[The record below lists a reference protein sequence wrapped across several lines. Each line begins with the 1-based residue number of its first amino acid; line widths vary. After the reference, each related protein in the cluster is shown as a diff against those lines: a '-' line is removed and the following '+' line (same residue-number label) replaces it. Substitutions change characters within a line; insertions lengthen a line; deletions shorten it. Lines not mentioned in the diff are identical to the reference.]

1 MKQLFIATANGPAER
16 KSVMANIRDVAR
28 LAKVSPATVSRIL
41 NDNPIYK
48 TTDETREKVLRAV
61 TELGYQPLA
70 RKRPSAP
77 AAGAAPDGRF
87 SVGCLLATTRGK
99 YSDPYY
105 LSILG
110 GIEEELARLGGS
122 VSLIQ
127 TELELENPE
136 ILDRVLNAGL
146 SGLIMMR
153 PLSDTLFTRLHSLIP
168 HIVGI
173 DTGHM
178 PIDNIEYDHLRVSRM
193 AVEYL
198 YRKGHRQIGFIGGR
212 PGSAPLKKSRR
223 YRSYLETMA
232 DLGLEV
238 RPEWVLDCEWDD
250 QKCVRL
256 VEQVYRESE
265 LPTAFYAASDLMAM
279 AALRALYHAALET
292 VNEKMPCTVD
302 AAELSRMQEAGEI
315 KDCIVEGPLSMDI
328 ALYKEAA
335 EEKGAL
341 GRKVAG
347 DADILVFPDIH
358 AGNLVYK
365 TMVHMVDC
373 KNGNILTGTKAPVI
387 LTSRSDSV
395 EVKINSIALAAVVAE
410 QMKNR

>member
-1 MKQLFIATANGPAER
+1 
-16 KSVMANIRDVAR
+16 MANIRDVAR

-41 NDNPIYK
+41 NDNQVYK
-48 TTDETREKVLRAV
+48 TSDETREKVLRAV

-70 RKRPSAP
+70 RKHSSVAP
-77 AAGAAPDGRF
+77 GTAEGDRF

-105 LSILG
+105 LAILG

-136 ILDRVLNAGL
+136 ILDRFLGAGL

-153 PLSDTLFTRLHSLIP
+153 PLSEALFTRLHSLIP

-198 YRKGHRQIGFIGGR
+198 YQKGHRKIGFIGGSV
-212 PGSAPLKKSRR
+212 GGAPLKKSRR

-238 RPEWVLDCEWDD
+238 RPEWVLNCEWDD
-250 QKCVRL
+250 QRCIRL
-256 VEQVYRESE
+256 VEQVYREHE

-279 AALRALYHAALET
+279 AALRALYQLGVPVPGRVEPVCQSPADHHRRSRGGNGDHRRPRDRPAHPRRRFPAEADPAAFD
-292 VNEKMPCTVD
+292 P
-302 AAELSRMQEAGEI
+302 
-315 KDCIVEGPLSMDI
+315 
-328 ALYKEAA
+328 
-335 EEKGAL
+335 
-341 GRKVAG
+341 
-347 DADILVFPDIH
+347 H
-358 AGNLVYK
+358 
-365 TMVHMVDC
+365 
-373 KNGNILTGTKAPVI
+373 
-387 LTSRSDSV
+387 
-395 EVKINSIALAAVVAE
+395 
-410 QMKNR
+410 

>member
-1 MKQLFIATANGPAER
+1 
-16 KSVMANIRDVAR
+16 MANIRDVAR

-41 NDNPIYK
+41 NDNQVYK
-48 TTDETREKVLRAV
+48 TSDETREKVLRAV

-70 RKRPSAP
+70 RKHSSVAP
-77 AAGAAPDGRF
+77 GTAEGDRF

-105 LSILG
+105 LAILG

-153 PLSDTLFTRLHSLIP
+153 PLSDTLFTQLHSLIP

-178 PIDNIEYDHLRVSRM
+178 PIDNIEYDHLRVSKM

-198 YRKGHRQIGFIGGR
+198 YRKGHREIGFIGGSV
-212 PGSAPLKKSRR
+212 GGAPLKKSRR

-238 RPEWVLDCEWDD
+238 RPEWVLNCEWDD
-250 QKCVRL
+250 QRCIRL
-256 VEQVYRESE
+256 VEQVYREHE

-279 AALRALYHAALET
+279 AALRALYQLGVPVPGRVAVIGMSNIEMSQYANPPLTTIDVPAVEMGITAAR
-292 VNEKMPCTVD
+292 V
-302 AAELSRMQEAGEI
+302 
-315 KDCIVEGPLSMDI
+315 I
-328 ALYKEAA
+328 AQ
-335 EEKGAL
+335 
-341 GRKVAG
+341 RIRG
-347 DADILVFPDIH
+347 DDSLPKRILLPSTLIE
-358 AGNLVYK
+358 
-365 TMVHMVDC
+365 
-373 KNGNILTGTKAPVI
+373 
-387 LTSRSDSV
+387 RDSV
-395 EVKINSIALAAVVAE
+395 
-410 QMKNR
+410 

>member
-1 MKQLFIATANGPAER
+1 
-16 KSVMANIRDVAR
+16 MANIRDVAR

-41 NDNPIYK
+41 NDNQVYK
-48 TTDETREKVLRAV
+48 TSDETREKVLRAV

-70 RKRPSAP
+70 RRHSSVTP
-77 AAGAAPDGRF
+77 GAAEGDRF

-105 LSILG
+105 LAILG
-110 GIEEELARLGGS
+110 GIEEELARLGGT

-136 ILDRVLNAGL
+136 ILDRVLGAGL
-146 SGLIMMR
+146 SGLVMMR
-153 PLSDTLFTRLHSLIP
+153 PLSDALFTRLHSLIP

-198 YRKGHRQIGFIGGR
+198 YQKGHREIGFIGGS
-212 PGSAPLKKSRR
+212 PNGAPLKKSRR

-238 RPEWVLDCEWDD
+238 RPEWVLNCEWDD
-250 QKCVRL
+250 QKCIRL
-256 VEQVYRESE
+256 VEQVYRESG

-279 AALRALYHAALET
+279 AALRALYQLGVPVPGRVAVIGMSNIEMSQYANPPLTTIDVPAVEMGVTAARVIAQRIRGDDSLP
-292 VNEKMPCTVD
+292 KRILLP
-302 AAELSRMQEAGEI
+302 SRL
-315 KDCIVEGPLSMDI
+315 VE
-328 ALYKEAA
+328 
-335 EEKGAL
+335 
-341 GRKVAG
+341 R
-347 DADILVFPDIH
+347 
-358 AGNLVYK
+358 
-365 TMVHMVDC
+365 
-373 KNGNILTGTKAPVI
+373 
-387 LTSRSDSV
+387 DSV
-395 EVKINSIALAAVVAE
+395 
-410 QMKNR
+410 

>member
-1 MKQLFIATANGPAER
+1 
-16 KSVMANIRDVAR
+16 MANIRDVAR

-41 NDNPIYK
+41 NDNQVYK

-61 TELGYQPLA
+61 MELGYKPIA
-70 RKRPSAP
+70 RKRPLP
-77 AAGAAPDGRF
+77 AGRDSGDSF

-110 GIEEELARLGGS
+110 GIEEELPSLGGS
-122 VSLIQ
+122 VSLIR

-136 ILDRVLNAGL
+136 ILDRVLSAGL

-153 PLSDTLFTRLHSLIP
+153 PLSESLFTRLHALIP

-198 YRKGHRQIGFIGGR
+198 YRKGHRQIGFIGGN
-212 PGSAPLKKSRR
+212 PGQAPLKKSRR
-223 YRSYLETMA
+223 FRSYLETMA

-250 QKCVRL
+250 RKCISL
-256 VEQVYRESE
+256 VEQVYRESV

-279 AALRALYHAALET
+279 AALRALYQLGVPVPGRVAVIGMSNIEMSQYANPPLT
-292 VNEKMPCTVD
+292 TIDVP
-302 AAELSRMQEAGEI
+302 AAEMGVTAARVIAQRIRGDDSLPKRILLPSRLIE
-315 KDCIVEGPLSMDI
+315 
-328 ALYKEAA
+328 
-335 EEKGAL
+335 
-341 GRKVAG
+341 R
-347 DADILVFPDIH
+347 
-358 AGNLVYK
+358 
-365 TMVHMVDC
+365 
-373 KNGNILTGTKAPVI
+373 
-387 LTSRSDSV
+387 DSV
-395 EVKINSIALAAVVAE
+395 
-410 QMKNR
+410 

>member
-1 MKQLFIATANGPAER
+1 
-16 KSVMANIRDVAR
+16 MANIRDVAR

-41 NDNPIYK
+41 NDNQVYK

-70 RKRPSAP
+70 RKHPVTPGTAE
-77 AAGAAPDGRF
+77 GDRF

-105 LSILG
+105 LAILG
-110 GIEEELARLGGS
+110 GIEEELARQGGS

-136 ILDRVLNAGL
+136 ILDRFLGAGL

-153 PLSDTLFTRLHSLIP
+153 PLSEALFTRLHSLIP

-198 YRKGHRQIGFIGGR
+198 YQKGHRRIGFIGGS
-212 PGSAPLKKSRR
+212 PDGASLKKSRR

-238 RPEWVLDCEWDD
+238 RPEWVLNCEWDD
-250 QKCVRL
+250 QRYIRL
-256 VEQVYRESE
+256 VEKLYRESE
-265 LPTAFYAASDLMAM
+265 LPTAFYAASVLMAM
-279 AALRALYHAALET
+279 AALRALYQLGVPVPGRVAVIGMTNIEMSQYANPPLTTIDVPAVEMGVTAAR
-292 VNEKMPCTVD
+292 V
-302 AAELSRMQEAGEI
+302 
-315 KDCIVEGPLSMDI
+315 I
-328 ALYKEAA
+328 AQ
-335 EEKGAL
+335 
-341 GRKVAG
+341 RIRG
-347 DADILVFPDIH
+347 DDSLPKRILLPSTLIE
-358 AGNLVYK
+358 
-365 TMVHMVDC
+365 
-373 KNGNILTGTKAPVI
+373 
-387 LTSRSDSV
+387 RDSV
-395 EVKINSIALAAVVAE
+395 
-410 QMKNR
+410 

>member
-1 MKQLFIATANGPAER
+1 
-16 KSVMANIRDVAR
+16 MANIRDVAR

-41 NDNPIYK
+41 NDNQVYK
-48 TTDETREKVLRAV
+48 TTDATRERVLRAV

-70 RKRPSAP
+70 RKRSAAP
-77 AAGAAPDGRF
+77 GSDAGARF

-99 YSDPYY
+99 YSDPSY

-110 GIEEELARLGGS
+110 GIEEELARLGGN
-122 VSLIQ
+122 VSLIR

-136 ILDRVLNAGL
+136 ILDRVLHAGL

-153 PLSDTLFTRLHSLIP
+153 PLSDELFSRLHSLIP

-198 YRKGHRQIGFIGGR
+198 YEKGHRRIGYIGGS

-238 RPEWVLDCEWDD
+238 RPEWVLNCEWDD
-250 QKCVRL
+250 QKCMRQ
-256 VEQVYRESE
+256 VEETYRSSG
-265 LPTAFYAASDLMAM
+265 LPSAFYAASDLMAM
-279 AALRALYHAALET
+279 AALRALYQLGIP
-292 VNEKMPCTVD
+292 VPEKVAVIGMSNIEMSQYANPPLTTIDVP
-302 AAELSRMQEAGEI
+302 AAEMGVTAARVIARRIRGDDSLPKRILLPSRLIE
-315 KDCIVEGPLSMDI
+315 
-328 ALYKEAA
+328 
-335 EEKGAL
+335 
-341 GRKVAG
+341 R
-347 DADILVFPDIH
+347 
-358 AGNLVYK
+358 N
-365 TMVHMVDC
+365 
-373 KNGNILTGTKAPVI
+373 
-387 LTSRSDSV
+387 SV
-395 EVKINSIALAAVVAE
+395 
-410 QMKNR
+410 